1 MGSGSWEVIII
12 MGYNLG
18 YKEMGNLGQELGGV
32 TGGWFASWQR
42 LLPVGRWWGT
52 VLGHSS
58 VRGFSVSVSSPLLS
72 QRLFLLV
79 IRGWMCL
86 GSKCLGGGDACAQV

>member
-1 MGSGSWEVIII
+1 

-58 VRGFSVSVSSPLLS
+58 VRGFSVSVS
-72 QRLFLLV
+72 
-79 IRGWMCL
+79 
-86 GSKCLGGGDACAQV
+86 